1 MPRDAAL
8 ASERA
13 KEGADVLGQ
22 QLWLFK
28 RRKMATPGHH
38 CPLVEIIEAF
48 GPLPRWLA
56 DLLRKAGHG
65 TGYIDALPG
74 LENPGVVLVLV
85 VQPGGRVDGLGDPID
100 GDGGEQL

>member
-1 MPRDAAL
+1 MPRDGAL

-13 KEGADVLGQ
+13 KEGADVLSQ

-28 RRKMATPGHH
+28 RRKMTTPRHNR
-38 CPLVEIIEAF
+38 PLLEIVEAL

-56 DLLRKAGHG
+56 DFVRKASYG
-65 TGYIDALPG
+65 TGDIDVLPG

-85 VQPGGRVDGLGDPID
+85 VQPSG
-100 GDGGEQL
+100 